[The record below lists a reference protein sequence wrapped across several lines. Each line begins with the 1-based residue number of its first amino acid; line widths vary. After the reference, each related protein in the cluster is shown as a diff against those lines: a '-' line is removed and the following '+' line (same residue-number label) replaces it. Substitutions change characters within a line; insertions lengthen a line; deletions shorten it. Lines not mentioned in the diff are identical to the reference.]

1 MIHVSNLS
9 KSFRDKRVLNNISF
23 DVPGGSIV
31 GLLGPSGAGKTTM
44 IKILTGQLS
53 YDGGSVRVF
62 NEEGGADEN
71 AGTEARNLTG
81 RDKLRFGILMDN
93 FGLYERLSCVG
104 NLKVFA
110 DIYGVPHSKIRPALQ
125 SVGLEEAYRCS
136 AMNLSKGM
144 KSRLQLARVFMHNP
158 DIIFLDEPTSGL
170 DPKSARAVCRII
182 EEKKK
187 EGATIFLTTHNM
199 EEAARLCDKVFFLNN
214 GKIAEEGNPV
224 EICRRYEAEGRIHIE
239 PSYADILEAVFL
251 DITGKEAR
259 EEI

>member
-31 GLLGPSGAGKTTM
+31 GLLAPSGAGNPTM
-44 IKILTGQLS
+44 IKILTGQLN

-93 FGLYERLSCVG
+93 FGLYERLSCAG

-136 AMNLSKGM
+136 AMN
-144 KSRLQLARVFMHNP
+144 VFIDN
-158 DIIFLDEPTSGL
+158 ILL
-170 DPKSARAVCRII
+170 
-182 EEKKK
+182 KK
-187 EGATIFLTTHNM
+187 
-199 EEAARLCDKVFFLNN
+199 
-214 GKIAEEGNPV
+214 
-224 EICRRYEAEGRIHIE
+224 
-239 PSYADILEAVFL
+239 
-251 DITGKEAR
+251 
-259 EEI
+259 